1 MSEGRVLYKVK
12 AFPKLSRVPFLTPG
26 LSPIT
31 AGILLGAR
39 LGGKVDPG
47 LIILGYLGL
56 TLIMLATYYSNEY
69 FDFEGDVLN
78 KNYNKFSG
86 DSRALSDGMLPRS
99 IGLHALAS
107 SLAVFAVLFLVYA
120 LMYYHLRPALAW
132 MSLVGLAAGVFYS
145 APPFKWAY
153 RGIGELL
160 IAFCYGWL
168 AVVSGYYI
176 VRGSIDVEATLLS
189 LPAAFTVFSVI
200 LINEVPDYDA
210 DIVVSKKN
218 LVVRLGRE
226 RARILYMASNLGAVI
241 TASLAAW
248 RLGGMWAGLVAPTL
262 IGILALKPSLAAF
275 NDSIY
280 YDFKGGLEK
289 VCASTIVLNAVAPF
303 VVPASA
309 YLAVLAV

>member
-1 MSEGRVLYKVK
+1 MREGRILYKVK
-12 AFPKLSRVPFLTPG
+12 AFLKLSRVPFLMPG
-26 LSPIT
+26 LAPFT
-31 AGILLGAR
+31 AGVLLGAW
-39 LGGKVDPG
+39 LGGNVNPG
-47 LIILGYLGL
+47 LIILGYLGI

-69 FDFEGDVLN
+69 FDYEGDVLN
-78 KNYNKFSG
+78 RNYNKFSG
-86 DSRALSDGMLPRS
+86 GSRALSDGMLPRS
-99 IGLHALAS
+99 TGLHALVS
-107 SLAVFAVLFLVYA
+107 SLGMFAILFLVYA
-120 LMYYHLRPALAW
+120 LKYYHLRPALAW
-132 MSLVGLAAGVFYS
+132 MSLAGLVAGVFYS

-160 IAFCYGWL
+160 IGFCYGWL

-176 VRGSIDVEATLLS
+176 VRGTIDVEATLLS

-226 RARILYMASNLGAVI
+226 KARTLYTVSNLGAVI

-248 RLGGMWAGLVAPTL
+248 WLGGFWAGLTALVMT
-262 IGILALKPSLAAF
+262 GMLALKLSLAAF
-275 NDSIY
+275 NDRIY

-289 VCASTIVLNAVAPF
+289 VCALTIMLNAAAPFIVL
-303 VVPASA
+303 ASA
-309 YLAVLAV
+309 YLTVLAV